1 MRYKLKSFWQKTYW
15 LNVAKYISDD
25 MLDQFAH
32 KLKAISIKLFV
43 TTINFKA
50 LGSSHDKVK
59 SPQERLWGLS
69 I

>member
-1 MRYKLKSFWQKTYW
+1 
-15 LNVAKYISDD
+15 
-25 MLDQFAH
+25 MLDQFPH